1 MVTNN
6 KMPRYLRPNVTIQ
19 YPNSAER
26 DYYRVLRA
34 IVRELRKYT
43 NELLPSIKP
52 SLKQDADSEDI
63 INEVTARFNNS
74 RVREAALNEVQRIIS
89 SVDNIARQ
97 NMNKAFK
104 NCLGVDV
111 FMSNTALLD
120 KITSEWYASQSQLI
134 NSIVSTYTD
143 KLGTIISN
151 AVQRGSL
158 YKDVYADV
166 KHLYD
171 ITDNRA
177 KFIARNEIGN
187 LNAITTKTRQQE
199 AGVNCYEWLTS
210 RDERVRASH
219 AAMDGNLYYWSRSTP
234 GEINGRKVYPTP
246 GLQPGMDYNCRC
258 VAIPIIDT
266 ESWNMANA
274 TPDGQPVANMSTEV
288 ISEANKETRD
298 WKKYYSLKNK
308 ESSLNEKIKDLEIKK
323 KEAELKFITEASETA
338 GKQARAYSSKLKE
351 MKSVLD
357 TVVKEKETLQA
368 SRAARIA
375 QEMVEEG
382 LAEKVKLSG
391 KMSFEAV
398 DELKK
403 TFEELILR
411 KGYPKVPG
419 IEYNNS
425 YIKMFGGNENAIAM
439 YDMNKKT
446 IFLGEKAKDLKSFND
461 HHKLAA
467 ESYLKFK
474 EKLMTI
480 WKDRVKKL
488 EQEIKDATDKGTKY
502 LREKDLRDVLSDI
515 NPPRNT
521 VPENFAEVLKHEY
534 GHFIHDKA
542 SEVGKLFEA
551 KALKARK
558 INDSWFWTDDL
569 KGKLTASY
577 ISKDATTSP
586 LECFA
591 EAFTAY
597 LKGEKIPEV
606 LKDIVESAIKTAVK
620 KAENGATSTL
630 TRY

>member
-34 IVRELRKYT
+34 VVRELRKYT

-266 ESWNMANA
+266 ESWNVANA
-274 TPDGQPVANMSTEV
+274 TPDGQPVANRATEV
-288 ISEANKETRD
+288 GNEQFYKSIKDVDTEKTLTTTFKGTDITASEIKGLGGMFYSSAKANMKRKQFHIMRQ
-298 WKKYYSLKNK
+298 W
-308 ESSLNEKIKDLEIKK
+308 LNESKK
-323 KEAELKFITEASETA
+323 RLGI
-338 GKQARAYSSKLKE
+338 
-351 MKSVLD
+351 
-357 TVVKEKETLQA
+357 
-368 SRAARIA
+368 SRASNQPYIII
-375 QEMVEEG
+375 VSPEEIDG
-382 LAEKVKLSG
+382 AA
-391 KMSFEAV
+391 AV
-398 DELKK
+398 YK
-403 TFEELILR
+403 
-411 KGYPKVPG
+411 YA
-419 IEYNNS
+419 
-425 YIKMFGGNENAIAM
+425 ENAILIADFMGDSKAILDAM
-439 YDMNKKT
+439 GSRPASKDIHSIFIHELLHWMDGERFRKKYGGNT
-446 IFLGEKAKDLKSFND
+446 EEYLKWIIQESQKEVEKLLKSG
-461 HHKLAA
+461 
-467 ESYLKFK
+467 Y
-474 EKLMTI
+474 
-480 WKDRVKKL
+480 
-488 EQEIKDATDKGTKY
+488 
-502 LREKDLRDVLSDI
+502 DI
-515 NPPRNT
+515 Q
-521 VPENFAEVLKHEY
+521 KISEY
-534 GHFIHDKA
+534 A
-542 SEVGKLFEA
+542 SESWLKSRLDEIYAEYRTKQILEKGGK
-551 KALKARK
+551 
-558 INDSWFWTDDL
+558 
-569 KGKLTASY
+569 
-577 ISKDATTSP
+577 
-586 LECFA
+586 
-591 EAFTAY
+591 
-597 LKGEKIPEV
+597 
-606 LKDIVESAIKTAVK
+606 
-620 KAENGATSTL
+620 
-630 TRY
+630 